1 MSKKSW
7 IIIIAETLVFL
18 FLLGSVIKCSNDRID
33 RLEHNIGAYKDQIEY
48 VEMQNGELMAA
59 KQSLILS
66 EEELRE
72 ELNIS
77 KRELKDLKKKLD
89 DDIAYIAKLE
99 GQVGLKDT
107 VFMKGDTVFI
117 EKGYTIKQ
125 FSWED
130 KWTSILASV
139 KGSDIASSELFI
151 ESFNMN
157 APLEVGLTDD
167 YRFWAKTPNPY
178 IKFTDIQGAVIH
190 GSEANKKE
198 KRFHH
203 GIYVGFGV
211 HYGLFGKQWDF
222 GPSGGYGFTYS
233 F

>member
-33 RLEHNIGAYKDQIEY
+33 ILEHNIRAYKGQIEY
-48 VEMQNGELMAA
+48 VEMQNGELIAA

-66 EEELRE
+66 EEELKT

-77 KRELKDLKKKLD
+77 KKELKDLKKKLD
-89 DDIAYIAKLE
+89 DDIAYIAKLQE
-99 GQVGLKDT
+99 QIELKDT
-107 VFMKGDTVFI
+107 VFMKGDTVFV
-117 EKGYTIKQ
+117 EKGYTTKQ
-125 FSWED
+125 FYWED
-130 KWTSILASV
+130 KWTSIFASV
-139 KGSDIASSELFI
+139 KGLDIADSELFI
-151 ESFNMN
+151 ESFNMDV
-157 APLEVGLTDD
+157 PLEVGITDD
-167 YRFWAKTPNPY
+167 YRFWAKTSNPY
-178 IKFTDIQGAVIH
+178 INFTDIQGAVVH

-203 GIYVGFGV
+203 GIYVGFGI
-211 HYGLFGKQWDF
+211 HYGMFGKQWDF